1 MESAMTMKRLVAPIL
16 IAAALTACG
25 GSADAGKSDIEKAV
39 ERMSAPNSAKAL
51 SQALAKRGS
60 KVGKLACMDASATR
74 QRCTGIVDGDVHT
87 WRVDIDL
94 ATRTRDFVPTS

>member
-1 MESAMTMKRLVAPIL
+1 VRRLIAPIL

-25 GSADAGKSDIEKAV
+25 GSTRPTDAEKAA

-51 SQALAKRGS
+51 SDSLTKRGHA
-60 KVGKLACMDASATR
+60 VAKLTCKDASATR
-74 QRCTGIVDGDVHT
+74 QRCTGIVDNDVHT

-94 ATRTRDFVPTS
+94 ATGTRDFVPTS

>member
-1 MESAMTMKRLVAPIL
+1 MTMKRLVAPIL